1 MQQLAHLLQ
10 DHEYKEAIP
19 LPLNTLSL
27 SITSAHKTAVK
38 IHNPQSKTTKTTPH
52 PNKEKQNF
60 VFHCSFYLSSIA
72 HPVKK
77 VGPP

>member
-19 LPLNTLSL
+19 LPLKTFSL

-38 IHNPQSKTTKTTPH
+38 IHNPQSKTTKTTPT
-52 PNKEKQNF
+52 PTRKNKI
-60 VFHCSFYLSSIA
+60 VSSHCSFYLSSIA